1 VVTFPRGEDAAV
13 YISVIVDLAHN
24 TIGAFCISIQRP
36 DQPPGIGLNNIT
48 GSSGDFVLKAARVLR
63 DILKYSPKTRTQ
75 VYTYSPNER
84 SVIMSHLIQTAL
96 LTDADDERNGDI
108 RLCLGALCEG
118 TTLLLTSFQP
128 LILSGVLLSFLSKR
142 NALSKKSLQTCCER
156 LGLSDEGTIEVLRK
170 RIEGEQRRLAEIGG
184 RAGDELH
191 KREVGQLGKIVV
203 LKREIERL
211 ISLPIP
217 GFVDL
222 PQTAQALL
230 PGKTTCKSDD
240 VIYGEWV
247 KRRRAATK
255 PVWEEGLKDR
265 NRCMR
270 ALVGN
275 IRQRVGKAGLTERV
289 LLNEAKPLEVGMMD
303 ICRSEKLRK
312 LMFMLQV
319 RLILPLS
326 YRRLT

>member
-1 VVTFPRGEDAAV
+1 
-13 YISVIVDLAHN
+13 
-24 TIGAFCISIQRP
+24 
-36 DQPPGIGLNNIT
+36 
-48 GSSGDFVLKAARVLR
+48 
-63 DILKYSPKTRTQ
+63 

-84 SVIMSHLIQTAL
+84 STIMSHLIQAAL
-96 LTDADDERNGDI
+96 STDAEDERNGDI

-118 TTLLLTSFQP
+118 TSLLLTSFQP
-128 LILSGVLLSFLSKR
+128 LILSGVLLSFLSKK
-142 NALSKKSLQTCCER
+142 NTLPKKSLQTCCER
-156 LGLSDEGTIEVLRK
+156 LGLSDEGTVEILRK
-170 RIEGEQRRLAEIGG
+170 RVEGEQKRLAEMGG

-230 PGKTTCKSDD
+230 AGKTTCKSDD

-247 KRRRAATK
+247 KRRTAATK
-255 PVWEEGLKDR
+255 PAWEEALKDR

-303 ICRSEKLRK
+303 ICRFEKLRK

-319 RLILPLS
+319 RIILPLS